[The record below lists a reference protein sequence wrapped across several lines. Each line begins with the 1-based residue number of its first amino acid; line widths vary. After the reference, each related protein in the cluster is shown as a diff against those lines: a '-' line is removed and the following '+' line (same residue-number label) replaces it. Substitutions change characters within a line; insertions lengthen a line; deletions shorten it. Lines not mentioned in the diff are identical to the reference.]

1 MTEPMSSQRSVR
13 YLAVIVGL
21 TGVLLCVSSE
31 ADAKS
36 SSAPSN
42 TAAKATA
49 CDYHYHPTI
58 TTVTPTHA
66 KPGQKITIIGK
77 NFGAK
82 GCFHSVSFGS
92 KSTDAFTYVSP
103 TTVEATVPNLLPGS
117 VPVTVSTEA
126 GMSQFKLEVQAQ

>member
-42 TAAKATA
+42 TAAKAAA
-49 CDYHYHPTI
+49 CDYHSHPTI
-58 TTVTPTHA
+58 TTVTPNHA

-82 GCFHSVSFGS
+82 GCFHSVSFGA
-92 KSTDAFTYVSP
+92 KSTDAWTYVST
-103 TTVEATVPNLLPGS
+103 TTVEATVPNLLPGAI
-117 VPVTVSTEA
+117 PVTVSTE
-126 GMSQFKLEVQAQ
+126 GGTSQYQLQIQAK